1 VVKVLDIGSMNKTVY
16 ALQASSGTLIWAR
29 PIGVPITTTASIKNG
44 IIHVGLIKGT
54 LHTLNVSDGLERWYF
69 HTNGVIAT
77 SSPPL
82 LAYF

>member
-1 VVKVLDIGSMNKTVY
+1 MVKVLDIGSMNKTVY
-16 ALQASSGTLIWAR
+16 ALQASSGPLIWAR